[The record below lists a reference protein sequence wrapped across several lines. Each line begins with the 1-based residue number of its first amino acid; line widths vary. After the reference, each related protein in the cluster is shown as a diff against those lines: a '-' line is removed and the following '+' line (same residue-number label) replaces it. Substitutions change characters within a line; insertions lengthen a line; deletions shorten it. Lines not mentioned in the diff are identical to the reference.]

1 MYWVHWIFHICLQS
15 FSKAY
20 DMWNHLHKLYHQT
33 NKARKFYLD
42 TVPAKYCQG
51 SKTVQKNFSGFLA
64 LSNEMNSMMLKDVPS
79 AFLIHV
85 KKIKKESHVSQFQM
99 DLRPEFEPS
108 MLVSSRWTSICCTI
122 LLIYVD
128 DTIINGNDDVSIW
141 DLKGSNVVLKLD
153 LWRLPSDTHSVAR
166 WMEDKIQN

>member
-1 MYWVHWIFHICLQS
+1 
-15 FSKAY
+15 
-20 DMWNHLHKLYHQT
+20 MWNHLHKLYNQT

-51 SKTVQKNFSGFLA
+51 SKTAQENFSGFLA
-64 LSNEMNSMMLKDVPS
+64 LSNEMYSMILKDVPS

-108 MLVSSRWTSICCTI
+108 DSY
-122 LLIYVD
+122 LLFVGHPYAALYYLS
-128 DTIINGNDDVSIW
+128 T
-141 DLKGSNVVLKLD
+141 LM
-153 LWRLPSDTHSVAR
+153 T
-166 WMEDKIQN
+166 